1 MEFFKSFLGMFS
13 GIGKLLLQ
21 ALWLVLFPFIFS
33 CIVWL
38 LYYLKCGRRFPARSV
53 PVTSTKYSKPA
64 NLLKR
69 LYVDLPRRFLDDK
82 MTTDPDIFDTFG
94 VHIFCGEQ
102 GSGKTVAMIH
112 FIKQI
117 MERNPACKLSSNID
131 ISFQDGRIN
140 DWTDILNTNNGK
152 YGQIVVLDEI
162 QNWFSS
168 NESKNFPPAMLS
180 EITQQRKQRKIV
192 VGTAQVF
199 NRIAKP
205 IREQITMIYKPLT
218 VCGCFTIVRVYRP
231 KASSTN
237 GDLEK
242 LHLVKTYCFVHDDE
256 IRNSFDTL
264 EKVKRVSVVGFQD
277 RDKQLANNSPANITI
292 LSPKK

>member
-1 MEFFKSFLGMFS
+1 MDFLKSFFGMFS
-13 GIGKLLLQ
+13 GIGEILLQ
-21 ALWLVLFPFIFS
+21 VLWVILSPFILS

-38 LYYLKCGRRFPARSV
+38 LYYLKCGRRAPRRSK
-53 PVTSTKYSKPA
+53 PIISTKYTKPP

-69 LYVDLPRRFLDDK
+69 IYVDLPRRFIDDK
-82 MTTDPDIFDTFG
+82 LSLDPDEFDTFG

-102 GSGKTVAMIH
+102 GAGKSIAMVH
-112 FIKQI
+112 FLKQI
-117 MERNPACKLSSNID
+117 QERNPACKLASNISL
-131 ISFQDGRIN
+131 SFQDSTIN

-152 YGQIVVLDEI
+152 LGQIIVLDEI

-168 NESKNFPPAMLS
+168 NESRNFPPQMLT

-205 IREQITMIYKPLT
+205 IREQITMIYKPMT
-218 VCGCFTIVRVYRP
+218 ICGCFTVVRVYRP

-242 LHLVKTYCFVHDDE
+242 LRLLKVYCFVQDDE
-256 IRNSFDTL
+256 IRNSFDTY
-264 EKVKRVSVVGFQD
+264 EKVKRISVVGFQD
-277 RDKQLANNSPANITI
+277 RDKQLVDTPSNNISI

>member
-1 MEFFKSFLGMFS
+1 MDFLKSFLGMFS
-13 GIGKLLLQ
+13 GIGELLLQ
-21 ALWLVLFPFIFS
+21 ALWLVLCPFIFS
-33 CIVWL
+33 FIVWL
-38 LYYLKCGRRFPARSV
+38 LYFLKCGRRFPARSV
-53 PVTSTKYSKPA
+53 PVTSTKYSKPP

-69 LYVDLPRRFLDDK
+69 LYVDLPRRFLEDK
-82 MTTDPDIFDTFG
+82 MTTDPDIFDIFG

-168 NESKNFPPAMLS
+168 NESKNFPPQMLT

-242 LHLVKTYCFVHDDE
+242 LRLVKTYCFVHDDE

-277 RDKQLANNSPANITI
+277 RDKQLANNSSANITI